1 MPFMPLLLAELPVN
15 QVTEV
20 IPYTRTVDIKSPGT
34 GGVDAHSGSAYS
46 PNTQKFIALY
56 GSDSHNAAKADN
68 GYFAIDFNQSLASLA
83 AQDVSAWSPRP
94 SQTWGDNSDYPVAGF
109 EAGTN
114 AFRSYTDAGN
124 DNPIDAFIGP
134 YNPPSHSY
142 HLDEQVIQNNV
153 GQDILISTYKTTAH
167 MFLPKNN
174 NYAPQPSSRFD
185 PANLGYRIL
194 IENGAANR
202 SQIPVINLHDYS
214 ESSAI
219 DGAPGMHVNAKNY
232 FGSRSWAWIN
242 GREFFAVE
250 ANNGMVYKLTSTLVG
265 NDFTITD
272 KSTNLTIFSKWPY
285 HVHQKLILVGEYLT
299 AFYETE
305 FQLHIAHT
313 ADMKEEARNLTIS
326 REALNANAPLL
337 SKDGVTSLWD
347 IAPKA
352 NFPVTKL
359 SDSVIGMI
367 IHDKNAPAGEQGR
380 LILWRVPNFDGATW
394 DGIGDLVDTGLTFD
408 SRGKGYNFNVAA
420 IREYADEGSVFLN
433 YVNLHS
439 NSWNLQVAKL
449 NSNLDSYFLPAD
461 TLVPVIAPK
470 GAIR

>member
-1 MPFMPLLLAELPVN
+1 MPFMPLLLAELPIN

-34 GGVDAHSGSAYS
+34 GGVDGHTGSVYS

-56 GSDSHNAAKADN
+56 GSDSHNAPKADN
-68 GYFAIDFNQSLASLA
+68 GYFAIDYNQSLASLA
-83 AQDVSAWSPRP
+83 AQDVNAWRPRP
-94 SQTWGDNSDYPVAGF
+94 FQTWGDNSHYPVAGF
-109 EAGTN
+109 KAGSN
-114 AFRSYTDAGN
+114 AFRSYADAGSDIRTN
-124 DNPIDAFIGP
+124 TVLGP

-142 HLDEQVIQNNV
+142 HLDGQVIQNDI
-153 GQDILISTYKTTAH
+153 GQDILISTYKTMAH
-167 MFLPKNN
+167 MYLPKNN
-174 NYAPQPSSRFD
+174 GYAPEPSSRFA
-185 PANLGYRIL
+185 PANLGYRVL
-194 IENGAANR
+194 VENKAVQAP
-202 SQIPVINLHDYS
+202 QIPVINLHDYS

-219 DGAPGMHVNAKNY
+219 DGALGMHANAKNH

-242 GREFFAVE
+242 GHEFYAVE

-265 NDFTITD
+265 NVFTITD
-272 KSTNLTIFSKWPY
+272 RSGNLTMFSKWPY

-299 AFYETE
+299 AFYESE

-326 REALNANAPLL
+326 KGDLNANAPIL
-337 SKDGVTSLWD
+337 SRDGVASLWD
-347 IAPKA
+347 IAPEA

-367 IHDKNAPAGEQGR
+367 IHDSNAPAGKQGR
-380 LILWRVPNFDGATW
+380 LILWRVPGFDGVAW
-394 DGIGDLVDTGLTFD
+394 NGIGDFVDTGLTFD
-408 SRGKGYNFNVAA
+408 SRGTGYNFNVAA

-439 NSWNLQVAKL
+439 NSWSLQVAKL
-449 NSNLDSYFLPAD
+449 NSNLDSYFLPPD
-461 TLVPVIAPK
+461 TAVPAQ
-470 GAIR
+470 